1 MKPNYYKIVEGI
13 SSLLLEVNQRKDI
26 EDDEDGLFIV
36 KKANEALSH
45 AKTITNPRSLWKTF
59 WYEGEIACLFSDS
72 NLGKSIYAVQIANE
86 IAKTDKILYFDFE
99 LSEKQFQL
107 RYTSDTTN
115 ELHSFPPFLYR
126 VEINCD
132 KLDPYSFEEIVIDEI
147 KKLAIKL
154 DVKIIIIDNL
164 TYLCSAMEKA
174 EAAGTLM
181 QRLISLKK
189 LYGFSFMILAHTP
202 KRQLWAQ
209 ITQNDLQG
217 SKRLYNLFDSVFAI
231 GQSAKDED
239 LRYIKELKV
248 RWGRKTYGE
257 NNVIVA
263 KIEKIGSFLQFT
275 EKGNAH
281 EFEHL
286 KQSAE
291 ETREEIAK
299 TIEDLRKKGVSYRSI
314 GEQLSMPKSTVES
327 IDKRTR
333 RKKAR
338 K

>member
-26 EDDEDGLFIV
+26 EDEENGLFIV

-115 ELHSFPPFLYR
+115 ELHSFPPYLYR

-132 KLDPYSFEEIVIDEI
+132 KLNPFSFEEIVIDEI

-154 DVKIIIIDNL
+154 DVRIIIIDNL

-174 EAAGTLM
+174 EAAAL
-181 QRLISLKK
+181 LCKD
-189 LYGFSFMILAHTP
+189 LYP
-202 KRQLWAQ
+202 
-209 ITQNDLQG
+209 
-217 SKRLYNLFDSVFAI
+217 SKNYM
-231 GQSAKDED
+231 
-239 LRYIKELKV
+239 
-248 RWGRKTYGE
+248 
-257 NNVIVA
+257 
-263 KIEKIGSFLQFT
+263 
-275 EKGNAH
+275 
-281 EFEHL
+281 
-286 KQSAE
+286 
-291 ETREEIAK
+291 
-299 TIEDLRKKGVSYRSI
+299 VSHS
-314 GEQLSMPKSTVES
+314 
-327 IDKRTR
+327 
-333 RKKAR
+333 
-338 K
+338 